1 MIATSILPVIV
12 AANAVVISNGV
23 DGSETD
29 FTNRDYLIMLL
40 TALWTII
47 VPTTACC
54 LTDNIWILVGSFIVG
69 LLPELVV
76 LAIILQR
83 T

>member
-1 MIATSILPVIV
+1 MIATSVLPVIV
-12 AANAVVISNGV
+12 AANVVANSNRVG
-23 DGSETD
+23 GSETD
-29 FTNRDYLIMLL
+29 FTNRDYLIMFL

-69 LLPELVV
+69 LLPDLVV
-76 LAIILQR
+76 LAIILQK